1 MLGVGSGKGVGI
13 GDGLSVIGGNVGLEY
28 VSVEDGLSVT
38 GGNVGLEYVS
48 VEEKARAS
56 FVEII
61 IGNGVCL
68 FCFTES
74 TLESQAP
81 IVMQIKRKNNIK
93 IFFVLSH
100 SLLGNVGF
108 DVVAPHFLQVYFG
121 LVCNYVVAKHAICI
135 RFVTQLLTSF
145 LSFSTPP
152 DSCTPGCC
160 VTAFCCKRPR
170 CSRTGLVPHHQL

>member
-13 GDGLSVIGGNVGLEY
+13 GDGPSVSGGRVLEEIVGVGRSSVGICVGISVSGGNVGREY
-28 VSVEDGLSVT
+28 VG
-38 GGNVGLEYVS
+38 
-48 VEEKARAS
+48 VEEKAVAS

-108 DVVAPHFLQVYFG
+108 DVVAQHFLQVYF
-121 LVCNYVVAKHAICI
+121 VCRRLGI
-135 RFVTQLLTSF
+135 QM
-145 LSFSTPP
+145 
-152 DSCTPGCC
+152 
-160 VTAFCCKRPR
+160 
-170 CSRTGLVPHHQL
+170 